1 MKNLKLFFTITVLI
15 YCAKLFSQESIVFDK
30 QYLFD
35 GRNNY
40 IKDFKQTPDGGFIC
54 GGSIGFEMFDE
65 RFLLFKTDSLGV
77 VEWYKYQDSV
87 SVNSDLWAV
96 DITKTGN
103 YVGFGVTQENP
114 DWHQSGAIVIYNET
128 GDTLWSKQYAFASP
142 DDSNVKSKVTF
153 SDGIYTKNNEL
164 VAVGC
169 INEDERGTNPLVVK
183 TNLNGDT
190 IWTWRLYD
198 TNNII
203 ALRAIAET
211 TDGNFVAVGIAEDS
225 VFINTREYSRRR
237 GIIVKLNSEGELQ
250 QFYEW
255 TDLPDCGFECFTID
269 NFGNYLIGGFN
280 YKHWPD
286 VEDSEYYG
294 LIIKTDTLGNTI
306 WKRNVDYAVDI
317 SCLDIDCNAQNE
329 IICLNSIE
337 PPFSENWK
345 MDAILEKYSSQGELV
360 WSKIIGEQT
369 VINWPYA
376 VITTNDDGFAFCGLY
391 SIANDHNYSWVVK
404 TDSLGYGNY
413 QQGWINFISKINK
426 DLAVNIYP
434 NPVSEIVT
442 IETLQ
447 SDENFDMWVY
457 DLAGRNI
464 MGFYN
469 ISEIKTFS
477 VKDLRNG
484 IYIIKIKSNDRVYT
498 SKLSIKH

>member
-1 MKNLKLFFTITVLI
+1 MKNLKLFLTLTVLI
-15 YCAKLFSQESIVFDK
+15 NCANLFSQESIVFDK

-54 GGSIGFEMFDE
+54 GGLIAFEMFDS
-65 RFLLFKTDSLGV
+65 RFLLFKTDSLGE

-103 YVGFGVTQENP
+103 YVGFGITQENP
-114 DWHQSGAIVIYNET
+114 DWHQSGAIVMFDET

-153 SDGIYTKNNEL
+153 SDGLYTKDNEL
-164 VAVGC
+164 VAAGC

-183 TNLNGDT
+183 TNLDGDT

-203 ALRAIAET
+203 TLRAIAET
-211 TDGNFVAVGIAEDS
+211 NDGHFVAVGIAEDS

-250 QFYEW
+250 LFYEW

-294 LIIKTDTLGNTI
+294 LVIKTDTLGNTI
-306 WKRNVDYAVDI
+306 WKKNVSYAVDI
-317 SCLDIDCNAQNE
+317 SCLDIDCNSQNE
-329 IICLNSIE
+329 IICLNLIE
-337 PPFSENWK
+337 PPYSENWK

-376 VITTNDDGFAFCGLY
+376 VTTTYGDGIAFCGLY
-391 SIANDHNYSWVVK
+391 SPNSDPSTSWIVK
-404 TDSLGYGNY
+404 TDSAGNGNY
-413 QQGWINFISKINK
+413 NTGWINAIYDNQ
-426 DLAVNIYP
+426 LANEVIMYP
-434 NPVSEIVT
+434 NPANDFVT
-442 IETLQ
+442 INTNTLGESVEVSIYDTYGQ
-447 SDENFDMWVY
+447 LIQKINFTDQ
-457 DLAGRNI
+457 NI
-464 MGFYN
+464 IVPVRHLQDG
-469 ISEIKTFS
+469 
-477 VKDLRNG
+477 L
-484 IYIIKIKSNDRVYT
+484 YIIKIENNSVVYT
-498 SKLSIKH
+498 GKLQVKH

>member
-1 MKNLKLFFTITVLI
+1 MKNLKLFLTLTALI

-114 DWHQSGAIVIYNET
+114 DWHQSGAIVMFDET

-153 SDGIYTKNNEL
+153 SDGLYTKDNEL
-164 VAVGC
+164 VAAGC

-183 TNLNGDT
+183 TNLDGDT
-190 IWTWRLYD
+190 LWTWRLYD

-203 ALRAIAET
+203 TLRAIAET
-211 TDGNFVAVGIAEDS
+211 NDGHFVVVGIAVDS

-237 GIIVKLNSEGELQ
+237 GIIVKLNSDGELQ
-250 QFYEW
+250 LFYEW

-317 SCLDIDCNAQNE
+317 SCLDIDCNSQNE

-369 VINWPYA
+369 VNNWPYA
-376 VITTNDDGFAFCGLY
+376 VTCTNDDGIAFCGAY
-391 SIANDHNYSWVVK
+391 VTDSGPRSWLVK
-404 TDSLGYGNY
+404 VDSLGNGVYNE
-413 QQGWINFISKINK
+413 GWINS
-426 DLAVNIYP
+426 VNENMLLSGITIYP
-434 NPVSEIVT
+434 NPAQEI
-442 IETLQ
+442 INFSIP
-447 SDENFDMWVY
+447 SDNQEFSASI
-457 DLAGRNI
+457 LSLSGT
-464 MGFYN
+464 
-469 ISEIKTFS
+469 EIKRYDEYQSCFYIG
-477 VKDLRNG
+477 DLNNG
-484 IYIIKIKSNDRVYT
+484 IYLVKINVNNQVFYQKLIINQ
-498 SKLSIKH
+498 